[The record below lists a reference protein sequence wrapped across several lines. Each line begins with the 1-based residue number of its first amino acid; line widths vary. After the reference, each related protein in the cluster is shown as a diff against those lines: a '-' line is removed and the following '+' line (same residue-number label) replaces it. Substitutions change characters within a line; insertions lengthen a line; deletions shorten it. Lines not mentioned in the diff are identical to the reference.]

1 MSLPNSLCRCGTGKT
16 YAQCCEPYLRRK
28 SHPQTAEQLMRSRFS
43 AFCMNNFQYLNDSHH
58 PAKRSALSPVQ
69 LKQKS
74 SQTNWI
80 SLRIIDTENGQPEQD
95 IGLVEFA
102 ACFEEE
108 GRYYELR
115 EKSNFLKGDGRWFYL
130 DGDTQVNAIALK
142 FSRNESCWCQTG
154 KKYKHCHG
162 A

>member
-130 DGDTQVNAIALK
+130 DGDTQVLSLI
-142 FSRNESCWCQTG
+142 
-154 KKYKHCHG
+154 HI
-162 A
+162 